1 MRHVCNKHTDHPDED
16 YKNCN
21 HGGLQPRKWIKI
33 GKLFLI
39 IVLLLVISKQDKFL
53 VSSSPYIVKGHKR
66 CGFKNGT
73 PLL

>member
-1 MRHVCNKHTDHPDED
+1 MRHVSNKHTDHPDED

-21 HGGLQPRKWIKI
+21 HGELQPRKWIKI

-39 IVLLLVISKQDKFL
+39 IVLLLVINKQDKLL

-66 CGFKNGT
+66 CGSNNGT